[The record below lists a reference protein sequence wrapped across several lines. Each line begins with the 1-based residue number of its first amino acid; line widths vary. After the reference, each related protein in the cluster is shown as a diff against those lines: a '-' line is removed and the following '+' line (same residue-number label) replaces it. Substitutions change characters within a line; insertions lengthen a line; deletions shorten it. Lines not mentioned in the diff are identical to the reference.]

1 VGHEQLGHDAHLP
14 LVEWLCGRAIITAH
28 GTPVK
33 IIPVSDQ
40 PAATPGPRP
49 ERPSRY
55 DRSFGGL
62 LAAMIVT
69 VLFVAAYVGFRAITR
84 DQPDVEHEVDYLS
97 CVAYLQ
103 EAELTVAYPDQLPK
117 GWTATSIDFE
127 RGDPPQWRIGMLTDH
142 GEFVG
147 VVEERSDVEE
157 LLHTYV
163 DKAPL
168 QGDDATPDNSLGAAS
183 WQTWSD
189 AGGDHALSAVLS
201 SGPLAGQTLLV
212 YGSAPVADQEEVL
225 GRLTVG
231 PVASGASATD
241 CDTDQLG

>member
-1 VGHEQLGHDAHLP
+1 
-14 LVEWLCGRAIITAH
+14 
-28 GTPVK
+28 VK

-40 PAATPGPRP
+40 PATTPGPAP

-84 DQPDVEHEVDYLS
+84 DQPDIENKVDYLS

-103 EAELTVAYPDQLPK
+103 EADLTVVYPAELPK
-117 GWTATSIDFE
+117 GWTATSIDFQ
-127 RGDPPQWRIGMLTDH
+127 RGDPPQWRIGMLTDD

-147 VVEERSDVEE
+147 VVEQKSDVED
-157 LLHTYV
+157 LLHSYV
-163 DKAPL
+163 DKAPV
-168 QGDDATPDNSLGAAS
+168 QGDDATPDNGLGAPS
-183 WQTWSD
+183 WQSWSD
-189 AGGDHALSAVLS
+189 AGGDHALSTVLG

-212 YGSAPVADQEEVL
+212 YGSAPLADQEAVL
-225 GRLTVG
+225 GRLTLG
-231 PVASGASATD
+231 PVPSGASATD